1 MPVPM
6 FFVEK
11 KGGDLRPVQDCRAL
25 NDITVKNAAPIPLIP
40 ELIDRLHGACYFT
53 KFDIRVGYNNI
64 RIKEG
69 DEYKA
74 AFKTPLGLFEPLVMT
89 FGLCNA
95 PATFQTFMNHIFQ
108 DMVDEGH
115 VVVYLD
121 DILIFADNLALLDKL
136 THEVLSRL
144 DKFDLYLKPE
154 KCSFAQTTID
164 YLGLVISEGQITM
177 DPAKVKGITEWPT
190 PTSVKQVQAFLGF
203 CNFYRRFIHN
213 YSTMARPLFDLTKKE
228 SPFLWGAAQ
237 EAAFRTLIHA
247 FTTAPVLALPDHS
260 KPFRLIT
267 DASDFATGAILEQP
281 DALNRWHPVAFHS
294 KSLQPAER
302 NYEIHDKELLAIV
315 RALEIFRHY
324 LEGRDNT
331 TEIWTDHG
339 NLVYFFT
346 KQKLTRRQARWSLYL
361 SRFRFIIIHKP
372 GTQNKSDALSRRP
385 DHKEGMALDNDD
397 RVLLDNRFFTIHTT
411 QTTAVNISGDNTIR
425 QRIVATQ
432 EYDKE
437 VTQAL
442 ESILKNGPRSITKGL
457 EDWNL
462 EDGLILYRGQVYVP
476 QNETLRRDIVKQ
488 YHDHV
493 ATGHP
498 GRWKTYELVS
508 REFWWPGIS
517 TFVKSYVD
525 GCATCQATKIRPRNR
540 VPLQP
545 NQVPTEVWKTITMDF
560 ITDLPVSQGYDSLFV
575 VVDRLSKAT
584 IVTPCNKTIT
594 AEETANL
601 YMENVWR
608 RTGLPH
614 QVISDRG
621 PQFASKVM
629 QEVWNKLNVKSTM
642 STAFHP
648 QTDSETERVNQELEQ
663 YLRVSGNF
671 QQDNWVKLIP
681 FMEFAH
687 NARQHSA
694 TGKSPFEVWYGYQPE
709 FIPPINFATNI
720 PTVEE
725 RLRTLEQIRK
735 EVTAALSVAAEVMK
749 HSRPSNATYTVKVG
763 DQVWLEGTNV
773 HTTHPKAKLAPRRHG
788 PFKVIATW
796 GVNCKLQ
803 LPKTWHIHP
812 VFHNSLISPYHETMA
827 HGPNF
832 TKPPPDI
839 IEGEDD
845 HYEVETILQSRL
857 TPNKKGVQYLIKW
870 KGYPDAE
877 NSWVPSS
884 GMKQATTLV
893 NHFHSRN
900 PRAPQPARLRLL
912 TAQQPHK
919 EGILSRTVTTVRDL
933 SSGGLNPQKR
943 AIL

>member
-1 MPVPM
+1 
-6 FFVEK
+6 
-11 KGGDLRPVQDCRAL
+11 
-25 NDITVKNAAPIPLIP
+25 
-40 ELIDRLHGACYFT
+40 
-53 KFDIRVGYNNI
+53 
-64 RIKEG
+64 
-69 DEYKA
+69 
-74 AFKTPLGLFEPLVMT
+74 
-89 FGLCNA
+89 
-95 PATFQTFMNHIFQ
+95 
-108 DMVDEGH
+108 
-115 VVVYLD
+115 
-121 DILIFADNLALLDKL
+121 
-136 THEVLSRL
+136 
-144 DKFDLYLKPE
+144 
-154 KCSFAQTTID
+154 
-164 YLGLVISEGQITM
+164 
-177 DPAKVKGITEWPT
+177 
-190 PTSVKQVQAFLGF
+190 
-203 CNFYRRFIHN
+203 
-213 YSTMARPLFDLTKKE
+213 
-228 SPFLWGAAQ
+228 
-237 EAAFRTLIHA
+237 
-247 FTTAPVLALPDHS
+247 
-260 KPFRLIT
+260 
-267 DASDFATGAILEQP
+267 
-281 DALNRWHPVAFHS
+281 
-294 KSLQPAER
+294 
-302 NYEIHDKELLAIV
+302 
-315 RALEIFRHY
+315 
-324 LEGRDNT
+324 
-331 TEIWTDHG
+331 
-339 NLVYFFT
+339 
-346 KQKLTRRQARWSLYL
+346 
-361 SRFRFIIIHKP
+361 
-372 GTQNKSDALSRRP
+372 
-385 DHKEGMALDNDD
+385 
-397 RVLLDNRFFTIHTT
+397 
-411 QTTAVNISGDNTIR
+411 
-425 QRIVATQ
+425 
-432 EYDKE
+432 
-437 VTQAL
+437 
-442 ESILKNGPRSITKGL
+442 
-457 EDWNL
+457 
-462 EDGLILYRGQVYVP
+462 
-476 QNETLRRDIVKQ
+476 
-488 YHDHV
+488 
-493 ATGHP
+493 
-498 GRWKTYELVS
+498 
-508 REFWWPGIS
+508 
-517 TFVKSYVD
+517 
-525 GCATCQATKIRPRNR
+525 
-540 VPLQP
+540 
-545 NQVPTEVWKTITMDF
+545 MDF

-584 IVTPCNKTIT
+584 IVTPCHKTIT

-648 QTDSETERVNQELEQ
+648 QTDSETEHVNQELEQ

-725 RLRTLEQIRK
+725 HLHTLEQIRK

-749 HSRPSNATYTVKVG
+749 HSQPSNATYTVKVG
-763 DQVWLEGTNV
+763 DLVWLEGTNV
-773 HTTHPKAKLAPRRHG
+773 HTTHPKAKLAPQRHG

-803 LPKTWHIHP
+803 LPKTWRIHP

-839 IEGEDD
+839 IKGEDD
-845 HYEVETILQSRL
+845 HYEVKTILQSCL

-900 PRAPQPARLRLL
+900 PRAPQPTCLRLL
-912 TAQQPHK
+912 TVQQPHK